1 MEARMPQPTYRQLA
15 KEHAAEAEFLRDIA
29 AQLDGISGR
38 IRFRLIR
45 RADRL
50 AHLAEQAL
58 GEDKEPK

>member
-1 MEARMPQPTYRQLA
+1 MATRPTYTLLAREHA
-15 KEHAAEAEFLRDIA
+15 KESEFLRRIA
-29 AQLDGISGR
+29 ATADGGLPGKL
-38 IRFRLIR
+38 RFTIIR